1 MARYTGPNCRLC
13 RRSGDKL
20 FLKGAKCFNN
30 CTFDKRSTPPG
41 PKPTRRRRTSER
53 GEQLRDKQR
62 ARYIYGILERQ
73 FRRTFGLAE
82 RAGGV
87 TGDNLMVILERRI
100 DNVVYRLGFADSRSQ
115 ARQLVRHGHL
125 RLNNHTDDIPSS
137 LVKEGDTIS
146 FNESSKKT
154 EYYKGLLESIKS
166 KAVPNWLSLERETL
180 TGKVLSLPTPDEA
193 EAKFSGKTIV
203 EYYSR

>member
-20 FLKGAKCFNN
+20 FLKGTKCFNN
-30 CTFDKRSTPPG
+30 CTFDKRSNPPG

-73 FRRTFGLAE
+73 FRRTFGEAE

-115 ARQLVRHGHL
+115 ARQLVRHGHIKL
-125 RLNNHTDDIPSS
+125 SDHTDNIPSS
-137 LVKEGDTIS
+137 LVKEGDTLS
-146 FNESSKKT
+146 FTESSKKT
-154 EYYKGLLESIKS
+154 EYYKQLFESIKS
-166 KAVPNWLSLERETL
+166 KAVPNWLSLDRETL
-180 TGKVLSLPTPDEA
+180 TGKVLTLPTPDEA

>member
-20 FLKGAKCFNN
+20 FLKGTKCFNN
-30 CTFDKRSTPPG
+30 CTFDKRSNPPG
-41 PKPTRRRRTSER
+41 PKPTRRRRVSER

-73 FRRTFGLAE
+73 FRRTFGAAE
-82 RAGGV
+82 RMGGV

-125 RLNNHTDDIPSS
+125 KLNSHTDDIPSS

-146 FNESSKKT
+146 FKDSSKKT
-154 EYYKGLLESIKS
+154 EYYKQLLESIKS
-166 KAVPNWLSLERETL
+166 KAAPNWLALDRETL
-180 TGKVLSLPTPDEA
+180 TGKVLSLPTPDQA

>member
-20 FLKGAKCFNN
+20 FLKGTKCFNN
-30 CTFDKRSTPPG
+30 CTFDKRSSPPG
-41 PKPTRRRRTSER
+41 PKPTRRRRVSER

-62 ARYIYGILERQ
+62 ARYIYGVLERQ
-73 FRRTFGLAE
+73 FRRTFGVAE
-82 RAGGV
+82 RMGGV

-100 DNVVYRLGFADSRSQ
+100 DNVVFRLGFADSRSQ

-125 RLNNHTDDIPSS
+125 KLNNHTDDIPSS
-137 LVKEGDTIS
+137 LIKEGDTIS
-146 FNESSKKT
+146 FSERSKKT
-154 EYYKGLLESIKS
+154 EYYKMRLEAIKS
-166 KAVPNWLSLERETL
+166 KALPNWLALDRETL
-180 TGKVLSLPTPDEA
+180 TGKVLSMPTPDEA

>member
-20 FLKGAKCFNN
+20 FLKGTKCFNN
-30 CTFDKRSTPPG
+30 CTFEKRSNPPG
-41 PKPTRRRRTSER
+41 PKPTRRRRVSER

-73 FRRTFGLAE
+73 FRRTFGEAE
-82 RAGGV
+82 KVGGV
-87 TGDNLMVILERRI
+87 TGDNLMVILERRL
-100 DNVVYRLGFADSRSQ
+100 DNVVYRLGFADSRAQ
-115 ARQLVRHGHL
+115 ARQLVRHGHI
-125 RLNNHTDDIPSS
+125 RVNNHTDDIPSS
-137 LVKEGDTIS
+137 LIKEGDTLT
-146 FNESSKKT
+146 FNEHTKKG
-154 EYYKGLLESIKS
+154 EYYKTLQATIKG
-166 KAVPNWLSLERETL
+166 KAVPNWLTLDRETI
-180 TGKVLSLPTPDEA
+180 TGKVLSMPTPDQA

>member
-30 CTFDKRSTPPG
+30 CTFDKRSNPPG
-41 PKPTRRRRTSER
+41 PKPTRRRRASER
-53 GEQLRDKQR
+53 GDQLRDKQR

-73 FRRTFGLAE
+73 FRRTFGEAE

-87 TGDNLMVILERRI
+87 TGDNLMVILERRL
-100 DNVVYRLGFADSRSQ
+100 DNAVYRLGFADSRDQ
-115 ARQLVRHGHL
+115 ARQLVRHGHI
-125 RLNNHTDDIPSS
+125 RVNNQNDNIPSS
-137 LVKEGDTIS
+137 LIKEGDTIS
-146 FNESSKKT
+146 FTEGSKKT
-154 EYYKGLLESIKS
+154 EYYKQLVESIKS
-166 KAVPNWLSLERETL
+166 KAIPNWLSLDRETL

>member
-20 FLKGAKCFNN
+20 FLKGTKCFNN
-30 CTFDKRSTPPG
+30 CTFDKRSNPPG
-41 PKPTRRRRTSER
+41 PKPTRRRRVSER

-73 FRRTFGLAE
+73 FRRTFGEAE
-82 RAGGV
+82 QAGGV

-100 DNVVYRLGFADSRSQ
+100 DNVVYRMGLADSRSQ
-115 ARQLVRHGHL
+115 ARQLVRHGHI
-125 RLNNHTDDIPSS
+125 RLNAHTDDIPSS

-146 FNESSKKT
+146 FKDGSKNT
-154 EYYKGLLESIKS
+154 EYYKARLETIKS
-166 KAVPNWLSLERETL
+166 KAVPNWLTLDRTTL
-180 TGKVLSLPTPDEA
+180 TGKVVSLPTPDQA

>member
-62 ARYIYGILERQ
+62 ARYIYGILEQQ

>member
-20 FLKGAKCFNN
+20 FLKGTKCFNN
-30 CTFDKRSTPPG
+30 CTFDKRSSPPG
-41 PKPTRRRRTSER
+41 PKPTRRRRVSER

-73 FRRTFGLAE
+73 FRRTFGQAE
-82 RAGGV
+82 RVGGV

-125 RLNNHTDDIPSS
+125 KLNDHTDDIPSS

-146 FNESSKKT
+146 FKDSSKKT
-154 EYYKGLLESIKS
+154 EYYKQLLESIKS
-166 KAVPNWLSLERETL
+166 KAVPDWLALDRGNL
-180 TGKVLSLPTPDEA
+180 TGKVLSMPIPNEA

>member
-20 FLKGAKCFNN
+20 FLKGTKCFNN
-30 CTFDKRSTPPG
+30 CTFDKRSNPPG
-41 PKPTRRRRTSER
+41 PKPTRRRRVSER

-73 FRRTFGLAE
+73 FRRTFGEAE

-100 DNVVYRLGFADSRSQ
+100 DNVVYRMGFADSRSQ
-115 ARQLVRHGHL
+115 ARQLVRHGHI
-125 RLNNHTDDIPSS
+125 RLNAHTDDIPSS

-146 FNESSKKT
+146 FKESSQKT

-166 KAVPNWLSLERETL
+166 KAVPNWLSLDRVTL
-180 TGKVLSLPTPDEA
+180 VGKVVSLPTPDQA

-203 EYYSR
+203 EFYSR

>member
-30 CTFDKRSTPPG
+30 CTFDKRSSPPG

-53 GEQLRDKQR
+53 GDQLRDKQR

-87 TGDNLMVILERRI
+87 TGDNLMVILERRL

-115 ARQLVRHGHL
+115 ARQVVRHGHI
-125 RLNNHTDDIPSS
+125 RVGDHTDDIPSS
-137 LVKEGDTIS
+137 LIMEGDTVS
-146 FNESSKKT
+146 FTESSKKT
-154 EYYKGLLESIKS
+154 EYYKQLLESIKS
-166 KAVPNWLSLERETL
+166 KAVPSWLSLDRATL

>member
-154 EYYKGLLESIKS
+154 EYYKALLESIKS

>member
-20 FLKGAKCFNN
+20 FLKGSKCFNK
-30 CTFDKRSTPPG
+30 CTFEKRSTPPG
-41 PKPTRRRRTSER
+41 PKPTRRRRISER

-100 DNVVYRLGFADSRSQ
+100 DNVVYRLGFADSRPQ

-154 EYYKGLLESIKS
+154 EYYKGLLEAIKS
-166 KAVPNWLSLERETL
+166 KAVPNWLSLDRETL